1 MKKGPHFYICWLI
14 RLDFA
19 GSQTKGLLKKHHV
32 QFPLSSTKKHSLI
45 FSPKDYR
52 VCWFPWV
59 FHRFLKKKPT
69 CIWKCRKCSEYP
81 PNLGFF
87 STSKIPAM
95 GIFQKKQ
102 KSRWWRVV
110 QVSVSPPP
118 PRFADLSPR
127 WANVLALEGCQ
138 RLDICCCNRNCL
150 MLPHVANEVGVCEVK
165 VYVIKRIWRKDL
177 VIGEP
182 G

>member
-59 FHRFLKKKPT
+59 FHRFLKKKNLHVYGNVGNVVNTPQT
-69 CIWKCRKCSEYP
+69 
-81 PNLGFF
+81 LGFF

-95 GIFQKKQ
+95 GIFQKTKIEMMAGCPGF
-102 KSRWWRVV
+102 RF
-110 QVSVSPPP
+110 PPP
-118 PRFADLSPR
+118 APFCGSLTSMGKRPCTGRMSKAWHLLLQS
-127 WANVLALEGCQ
+127 Q
-138 RLDICCCNRNCL
+138 
-150 MLPHVANEVGVCEVK
+150 LPHVATCCE
-165 VYVIKRIWRKDL
+165 WSWGLWSQGLCD
-177 VIGEP
+177 
-182 G
+182 